1 MAYDGSIRINTK
13 IDGKG
18 FNTGIKGMMASLGSL
33 AAAIGVVFSVQQMVQ
48 FGKTGVKTA
57 MEMEAGWQGLRYMA
71 NAYGKDLGHIKE
83 FLNEFTEDGLVPMMN
98 AQQAYKNMLARG
110 YSTDQLEKMLLIM
123 KDSSVYLRKG
133 QLDIGDAI
141 EKTTMGLRTERSIL
155 TDSAGIEKNMYKMW
169 QAYAKEIGTTI
180 SALTHEQKLIAEF
193 QGFMEEGAIYAGAAA
208 EYTET
213 YAGKVAQLTA
223 AMVGLKVSVGNMIIP
238 LLNAILPKIIAMV
251 KWFTYWFN
259 IIGRVLNL
267 LFGTNVGASAMDGV
281 ADDASDAADAQDE
294 LANATERAGKAAK
307 GALASFDKL
316 NVLAQD
322 TSGGGGGGGVGDVG
336 LPVEEEQGLF
346 PGMEDAI
353 DELDEKL
360 AAFKEKLLAFFEPLR
375 EPFNRLKEAFITLG
389 TTIGTGL
396 GWAWENI
403 LLPFLTWIVQSV
415 SPLALDIITGA
426 LNVLNEILIA
436 VSPLFESL
444 WNNILLPLG
453 QWAGEAFIQALT
465 WIAEKLTEVSDWIS
479 THQETVQNLAIILG
493 SFAAAWILVNGAIA
507 IWNVIGVIAT
517 AVTTAFGAAVA
528 FLTSPIGLVILAIGA
543 VIAIV
548 ILLIKHWDDVKAW
561 AISTWEKIKEVWGKV
576 ADWFS
581 EKVIEPIK
589 AFFAPIVEWFSTNV
603 TNPLKEKFANLV
615 EKWTEL
621 KDLIKEKII
630 DPIVNFFEKILK
642 PLIKAVLD
650 FLKDYFAKVWK
661 GIKDVI
667 TTVLGAIGLIFHT
680 QLEFWK
686 GIFSGVFEAIGG
698 IIKGAL
704 QVITAVIGSVID
716 VIAGIITFLTG
727 VFTGDWDKAWQGI
740 KDIVIGIWDGIVGV
754 IKGAINGIIGFIN
767 GMINGIVSGIN
778 NVIGVLN
785 NLSFNIPDW
794 IPVIG
799 GKTFSLNI
807 PTLTAPQIPYLATGA
822 VIPANAPFAAILGD
836 QKSGT
841 NVEAPLKT
849 IEQAVDNVLA
859 RRGINTGTDNG
870 LIHNVIKLDGQV
882 LYEAVKKIDRRV
894 GTSLIS
900 GSGIR

>member
-1 MAYDGSIRINTK
+1 MAYDGSIRINTR

-18 FNTGIKGMMASLGSL
+18 FNTGVKSMMASLGSL
-33 AAAIGVVFSVQQMVQ
+33 AAAIGVVFSVHQMVQ
-48 FGKTGVKTA
+48 FGKTGVQTA
-57 MEMEAGWQGLRYMA
+57 MQMEAGWQGLRYMA

-133 QLDIGDAI
+133 QLDIGEAI

-155 TDSAGIEKNMYKMW
+155 TDSSGIEKNMYKMW
-169 QAYAKEIGTTI
+169 QAYAKEMGTTI
-180 SALTHEQKLIAEF
+180 SALTQEQKLIAEF
-193 QGFMEEGAIYAGAAA
+193 QGFMEEGAVYAGAAA

-223 AMVGLKVSVGNMIIP
+223 AMVSLKVSVGNMLIP

-267 LFGTNVGASAMDGV
+267 LFGTQVGASAMDGV
-281 ADDASDAADAQDE
+281 ADDAYDAADAQDE
-294 LANATERAGKAAK
+294 LGDATERAGKAAK

-316 NVLAQD
+316 NVLAQPAP
-322 TSGGGGGGGVGDVG
+322 TSGAGSGEVG

-346 PGMEDAI
+346 PEMEDSLDA
-353 DELDEKL
+353 LDEKL

-375 EPFNRLKEAFITLG
+375 EPFARLKEAFITLG

-403 LLPFLTWIVQSV
+403 LFPFITWIVQSV

-436 VSPLFESL
+436 ISPLFTWL
-444 WNNILLPLG
+444 WEEILQPLG

-548 ILLIKHWDDVKAW
+548 ILLIKYWDEAKVW
-561 AISTWEKIKEVWGKV
+561 AISTWEKIKEVWGAISGWFNEHV
-576 ADWFS
+576 AAPLAEVWGHVKEKLDELVSFIG
-581 EKVIEPIK
+581 EKVVDPI
-589 AFFAPIVEWFSTNV
+589 
-603 TNPLKEKFANLV
+603 KEKFGKLFTA
-615 EKWTEL
+615 L
-621 KDLIKEKII
+621 KDL
-630 DPIVNFFEKILK
+630 
-642 PLIKAVLD
+642 
-650 FLKDYFAKVWK
+650 W
-661 GIKDVI
+661 DVI
-667 TTVLGAIGLIFHT
+667 SPWIKTALDWIGNVFDVAFALWRGLFVGVWDAIVGVLRGAFEIIGAI
-680 QLEFWK
+680 
-686 GIFSGVFEAIGG
+686 IG
-698 IIKGAL
+698 A
-704 QVITAVIGSVID
+704 VID

-740 KDIVIGIWDGIVGV
+740 KDIVIGIWEGISGV
-754 IKGAINGIIGFIN
+754 IKGVINGIIGFIN

-785 NLSFNIPDW
+785 KLKIEIPDW
-794 IPVIG
+794 IPLIG
-799 GKTFSLNI
+799 GKTFGFNI
-807 PTLTAPQIPYLATGA
+807 APLTAPQIPLLATGA

-841 NVEAPLKT
+841 NIEAPLKT

-859 RRGINTGTDNG
+859 RRGMNTSADSG

-882 LYEAVKKIDRRV
+882 LYDAFKKIDKRV
-894 GTSLIS
+894 GTSLVA

>member
-1 MAYDGSIRINTK
+1 MAYDGSIRINTR

-18 FNTGIKGMMASLGSL
+18 FNTGVKSMMASLGSL
-33 AAAIGVVFSVQQMVQ
+33 AAAIGVAFSVQQMLK
-48 FGKTGVKTA
+48 FGKTGVQTA
-57 MEMEAGWQGLRYMA
+57 MQMEAGWQGLRYMA
-71 NAYGKDLGHIKE
+71 NAYGKDLNHIKE
-83 FLNEFTEDGLVPMMN
+83 FLNEYTEDGLVPMMN

-110 YSTDQLEKMLLIM
+110 YNTDQLEKMLLIM

-133 QLDIGDAI
+133 QLDIGEAI

-155 TDSAGIEKNMYKMW
+155 TDSSGIEKNMYKMW
-169 QAYAKEIGTTI
+169 QAYAKEMGTTI

-193 QGFMEEGAIYAGAAA
+193 QGFMEEGAVYAGAAA
-208 EYTET
+208 EYTQT

-223 AMVGLKVSVGNMIIP
+223 AMVGLKVSVGNMLIP
-238 LLNAILPKIIAMV
+238 LLNALLPKIIAMV
-251 KWFTYWFN
+251 QWFTYWFN
-259 IIGRVLNL
+259 IIGRVMNL
-267 LFGTNVGASAMDGV
+267 LFGTNVGASSLDGV
-281 ADDASDAADAQDE
+281 ADSTYEAADAQDE

-316 NVLAQD
+316 NVLAQP
-322 TSGGGGGGGVGDVG
+322 TPASGGGGGGDVG
-336 LPVEEEQGLF
+336 LPVEEEGLF

-436 VSPLFESL
+436 ISPLFTWL
-444 WNNILLPLG
+444 WEEILQPLG
-453 QWAGEAFIQALT
+453 QWAGEAFVQALT

-517 AVTTAFGAAVA
+517 AVTTAFSAAVA

-543 VIAIV
+543 LIAVV
-548 ILLIKHWDDVKAW
+548 ILLIKYWDEVKAW
-561 AISTWEKIKEVWGKV
+561 AISTWEKIKEVWGVV
-576 ADWFS
+576 ADWFN

-603 TNPLKEKFANLV
+603 TSPLKEKFASLV

-621 KDLIKEKII
+621 KDMIKEKII
-630 DPIVNFFEKILK
+630 DPIVNFFEKNLK
-642 PLIKAVLD
+642 PLIAAVLD
-650 FLKDYFAKVWK
+650 FLKDYFAKVWN

-740 KDIVIGIWDGIVGV
+740 KDIVTGVWEGISGV
-754 IKGAINGIIGFIN
+754 IKGVINGIIGFIN
-767 GMINGIVSGIN
+767 GMISGIVGGIN
-778 NVIGVLN
+778 AVIGVLN
-785 NLSFNIPDW
+785 KLNFKIPDW
-794 IPVIG
+794 IPGLG
-799 GKTFSLNI
+799 GNSFGFNI
-807 PTLTAPQIPYLATGA
+807 ATISAPQIPMLATGA

-836 QKSGT
+836 QKSGR
-841 NVEAPLKT
+841 NLEAPEALIRKIVREET
-849 IEQAVDNVLA
+849 GRL
-859 RRGINTGTDNG
+859 GNTEGT
-870 LIHNVIKLDGQV
+870 IHNVIKLDGQV
-882 LYEAVKKIDRRV
+882 LYDAFKRIDKRV
-894 GTSLIS
+894 GRSLIA

>member
-18 FNTGIKGMMASLGSL
+18 FNTGVKSMMASLGSL

-133 QLDIGDAI
+133 QLDIGEAI

-155 TDSAGIEKNMYKMW
+155 TDSSGIEKNMYKMW

-193 QGFMEEGAIYAGAAA
+193 QGFMEEGAVYAGAAA

-251 KWFTYWFN
+251 QWFTYLFN
-259 IIGRVLNL
+259 IVGRVLNL
-267 LFGTNVGASAMDGV
+267 LFGTNVGASSLDGV
-281 ADDASDAADAQDE
+281 ADSTYEAADAQDE
-294 LANATERAGKAAK
+294 LANATDRAGKAAK

-316 NVLAQD
+316 NVLQQPA
-322 TSGGGGGGGVGDVG
+322 TGSGGGAAEIE
-336 LPVEEEQGLF
+336 LPEEKGLF
-346 PGMEDAI
+346 PELGEQF

-375 EPFNRLKEAFITLG
+375 EPFNRLKEAFLTLG
-389 TTIGTGL
+389 ATISTGL

-403 LLPFLTWIVQSV
+403 LQPFFTWIVQRV
-415 SPLALDIITGA
+415 APVALDIISGA
-426 LNVLNEILIA
+426 LRVLNEILIA
-436 VSPLFESL
+436 VSPLFLAL
-444 WNNILLPLG
+444 WENILLPLG
-453 QWAGEAFIQALT
+453 QWAGEIFIQALT
-465 WIAEKLTEVSDWIS
+465 WISEKLTELSDWIS
-479 THQETVQNLAIILG
+479 THQETVQTIATILG
-493 SFAAAWILVNGAIA
+493 SFAAAWILVNGAVA
-507 IWNVIGVIAT
+507 IWNGIAAIAT
-517 AVTTAFGAAVA
+517 GITTAFSAAIA

-548 ILLIKHWDDVKAW
+548 VLLIKHWDDVKAW
-561 AISTWEKIKEVWGKV
+561 AISTWEKIKEVWGVV
-576 ADWFS
+576 ADWFN

-603 TNPLKEKFANLV
+603 TSPLKEKFANLV

-630 DPIVNFFEKILK
+630 DPIVNFFEKNLK
-642 PLIKAVLD
+642 PLITAVLD
-650 FLKDYFAKVWK
+650 FLKDYFAKVWRS
-661 GIKDVI
+661 IKDVI
-667 TTVLGAIGLIFHT
+667 STVLGAIGLIFHT

-740 KDIVIGIWDGIVGV
+740 KDIVTGVWEGISGV
-754 IKGAINGIIGFIN
+754 IKGVINGIIGFIN
-767 GMINGIVSGIN
+767 GMISGIVGGIN
-778 NVIGVLN
+778 AVIGVLN
-785 NLSFNIPDW
+785 KLNFKIPDW
-794 IPVIG
+794 IPGLG
-799 GKTFSLNI
+799 GNSFGFNI
-807 PTLTAPQIPYLATGA
+807 ATISAPQIPMLATGA
-822 VIPANAPFAAILGD
+822 VIPPNAPFAAVLGD
-836 QKSGT
+836 QRSGT
-841 NVEAPLKT
+841 NIEAPLKT

-859 RRGINTGTDNG
+859 RRGMNTSADSG

-882 LYEAVKKIDRRV
+882 LYDAFKKIDKRV
-894 GTSLIS
+894 GTSLIA